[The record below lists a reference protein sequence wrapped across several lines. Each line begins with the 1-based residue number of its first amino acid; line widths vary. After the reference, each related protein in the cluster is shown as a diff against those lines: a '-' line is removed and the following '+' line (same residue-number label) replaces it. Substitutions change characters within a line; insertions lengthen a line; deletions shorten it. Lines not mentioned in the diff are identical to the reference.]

1 MALLVM
7 FVFFFFFFN
16 DTATTEIYTLSLHDA
31 LPISWEKSRRGS
43 AARPAGRSAPACRG
57 CRRGRCR
64 RSCRVLGQPRG
75 RCGERLEALPHQLH
89 SGVHRAVPCEPA
101 GAQVFDA
108 RGPHFRHGGDPT
120 RDARALVER
129 QGERGTQP
137 VRAPARDGDRIAHRR
152 DPGGVARGF
161 GRRRERVQV
170 RDQEAQVRADAA
182 SLVVVEQVHAHKK
195 TPAVGETVGVISHEG
210 GSGRTPSPAAKIPEP
225 SPALYRLL
233 PPIFYPMPRLAIA
246 QIRPSKGDY
255 AANLQKIGGVLA
267 QIAKPDP
274 PLHLVIFPATVTSG
288 YFVEGGVPDVAVTAG
303 TVFRDLTWEHEAA
316 SAPPIDVAVGFYEVF
331 QNHFYNSCLY
341 ASLGNAPSDS
351 ASPRNASSGH
361 ASPGIRHVHRKVF
374 LPTYG
379 VFDEERFVERG
390 RDIQAFDTRFGRVA
404 MLICEDA
411 WHSITGTIAALQGAQ
426 LVIVPSASPARGT
439 GMDEEGTRL
448 PTSVVRWERILKGIA
463 AEPGVW
469 VAFAS
474 LVGFEGGKGFPGG
487 SVLVSPG
494 GEIVLRGPLFEEAV
508 LTYDLDFE
516 ELTRARAESPLLANL
531 EGNLPLLIKNL
542 GKGERGKGKGKARAA
557 EFDPATN
564 GASVKSAIR
573 NPQSAIH
580 LVGKGV
586 EEGDPLAIDPDL
598 ARRWLTSFLKDEV
611 VRRRGFTKGIVGLS
625 GGVDSSLTA
634 FLAVEALG
642 KQNVIAVRMPYKTSS
657 PESLQHAQLVID
669 QLGIEALTIDISAAV
684 DGYLSQVETNGAADP
699 TRRGNVMARERMIV
713 LFDLSAKYKAL
724 PIGTSNKSERLL
736 GYFTWHADDTPPVNP
751 LGDLF
756 KTQVRALA
764 RHVGVPDVILRKP
777 PTPDLVPGQTTEG
790 DYGIS
795 YDKVDRILYYLIRGM
810 KPEDIVSRGF
820 TREEVD
826 KVERRL
832 ESTHWKRRL
841 PTVAVMSQTAIGEFY
856 LRPVDY

>member
-1 MALLVM
+1 
-7 FVFFFFFFN
+7 
-16 DTATTEIYTLSLHDA
+16 
-31 LPISWEKSRRGS
+31 
-43 AARPAGRSAPACRG
+43 
-57 CRRGRCR
+57 
-64 RSCRVLGQPRG
+64 
-75 RCGERLEALPHQLH
+75 
-89 SGVHRAVPCEPA
+89 
-101 GAQVFDA
+101 
-108 RGPHFRHGGDPT
+108 
-120 RDARALVER
+120 
-129 QGERGTQP
+129 
-137 VRAPARDGDRIAHRR
+137 
-152 DPGGVARGF
+152 
-161 GRRRERVQV
+161 
-170 RDQEAQVRADAA
+170 
-182 SLVVVEQVHAHKK
+182 
-195 TPAVGETVGVISHEG
+195 
-210 GSGRTPSPAAKIPEP
+210 
-225 SPALYRLL
+225 
-233 PPIFYPMPRLAIA
+233 MPRLAIA

-267 QIAKPDP
+267 QIATLDP
-274 PLHLVIFPATVTSG
+274 PVDLVIFPETATSG
-288 YFVEGGVPDVAVTAG
+288 YFVEGGVRDVAVTAG
-303 TVFRDLTWEHEAA
+303 TLFRDLTVEHAA
-316 SAPPIDVAVGFYEVF
+316 AGAHPVDVAVGFYEVF

-341 ASLGNAPSDS
+341 ASLGNVSPDN
-351 ASPRNASSGH
+351 ASSRNASPEN
-361 ASPGIRHVHRKVF
+361 ASSRILHVHRKVF

-390 RDIQAFDTRFGRVA
+390 REIQAFDTRFGRVA
-404 MLICEDA
+404 TLICEDA

-448 PTSVVRWERILKGIA
+448 PASVVRWERILKGIA
-463 AEPGVW
+463 DEHGVW

-487 SVLVSPG
+487 SVIVSPG

-508 LTYDLDFE
+508 LTYDVDFE
-516 ELTRARAESPLLANL
+516 ELTRARAEAPLLADL
-531 EGNLPLLIKNL
+531 EVNLPHLIKNL
-542 GKGERGKGKGKARAA
+542 GKEERGKGKGKARAPQ
-557 EFDPATN
+557 FDPATN
-564 GASVKSAIR
+564 GSQVSPFPI
-573 NPQSAIH
+573 PVSPIH
-580 LVGKGV
+580 VFGKGV

-611 VRRRGFTKGIVGLS
+611 VRRRGFTKAIVGLS

-642 KQNVIAVRMPYKTSS
+642 KENVIAVRMPYKTSS

-669 QLGIEALTIDISAAV
+669 QLGIAALTIDITAAV
-684 DGYLSQVETNGAADP
+684 DGYLSQVQENGDADP

-713 LFDLSAKYKAL
+713 LFDLSAKHKAL

-810 KPEDIVSRGF
+810 KPDDIVARGF
-820 TREEVD
+820 TREEVE
-826 KVERRL
+826 KVARRL
-832 ESTHWKRRL
+832 DSTHWKRRL